1 LSTTLPVQAPP
12 SDVAGT
18 PEPIVPLRA
27 RRAAGPVA
35 FVVGSSFSVI
45 GMTLHVKG
53 SPEDE
58 ALVRD
63 IAEHSTQWVF
73 SHFFQ
78 SFGMVLMA
86 VGALAALRLARG
98 RGAVLTAVGV
108 GLTAVGGT
116 LMALGDMAHG
126 AVAYALVDHVTPA
139 ASLEIQKAFFV
150 HPAFGGM
157 SILGML
163 APIGVMVLGAGV
175 LRSRALPRWAALA
188 LMLGPILIQV
198 AFATGVP
205 VALLGIPFV
214 VGAVALARAVV
225 RDASVPSA

>member
-1 LSTTLPVQAPP
+1 MSTTLPVQVPP
-12 SDVAGT
+12 PAATGT
-18 PEPIVPLRA
+18 PEPIVPLHV
-27 RRAAGPVA
+27 RRVAGPVA
-35 FVVGSSFSVI
+35 FVVGSLFSVL

-58 ALVRD
+58 ALVREV
-63 IAEHSTQWVF
+63 AEHSTQWVF

-86 VGALAALRLARG
+86 VGVLAALRLARG

-108 GLTAVGGT
+108 GLVAVGGT

-126 AVAYALVDHVTPA
+126 ALAYALVDHVTPA

-150 HPAFGGM
+150 HPAYGVM

-163 APIGVMVLGAGV
+163 APIGVLVLGAGV
-175 LRSRALPRWAALA
+175 LRSGALPRRAALA

-205 VALLGIPFV
+205 VAVLGIPFV

-225 RDASVPSA
+225 RDTSSPSA

>member
-1 LSTTLPVQAPP
+1 LSTTLPVQIPP
-12 SDVAGT
+12 SNTAAT
-18 PEPIVPLRA
+18 PEPIVPLRV
-27 RRAAGPVA
+27 RRVAGPVA
-35 FVVGSSFSVI
+35 FVVGSVFSVI

-53 SPEDE
+53 APEDE
-58 ALVRD
+58 ALIRD

-86 VGALAALRLARG
+86 VGVLAALRLARG

-108 GLTAVGGT
+108 GLIAVGGT

-214 VGAVALARAVV
+214 VGAVALSRAVV
-225 RDASVPSA
+225 RDASVQSA